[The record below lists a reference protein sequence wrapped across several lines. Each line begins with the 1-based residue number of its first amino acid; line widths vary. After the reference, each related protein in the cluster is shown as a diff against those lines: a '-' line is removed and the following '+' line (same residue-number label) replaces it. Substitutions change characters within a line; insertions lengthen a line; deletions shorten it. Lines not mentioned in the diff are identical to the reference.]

1 MISAY
6 STMTS
11 PSSQRLKPKSFADL
25 VAQLRNFPKP
35 QSEDSVLLRALVQL
49 LVVVGIIATD
59 VASEGNMIWFGW
71 PISVLAVPLTLL
83 GGVWSWQNRQKAN
96 VGAKFFIAIGMLGM
110 LLLFFRNLYAN
121 LNDTRLVLAELLIQ
135 LQILHSFDLPR
146 RKDLGYSMVIGL
158 ILLGVAGT
166 VSQTL
171 TFAPWLI
178 LFLAIALP
186 VLVLDYRSRLGL
198 AGLETI
204 LWPQRSSARK
214 GRADLLKNSPL
225 SPKRLGAILGI
236 TLVLG
241 LGLFSIMPRFPGYQ
255 LSTLPVS
262 LPADA
267 PENERFSPTNL
278 SLVNP
283 GYENENPGGEGNEN
297 TDGAT
302 FGNSPAG
309 TGEGSS
315 PSEGQGELDKTQYYG
330 FNSKINQNLRGEM
343 EKVLVMR
350 VRSQA
355 PGFWR
360 VMSFDRYTG
369 QGWEVTNADDLQLT
383 ERSRWAGRFFLT
395 PFIPNPVEKKKIIQS
410 YTAVLSLPNIVPA
423 MQYPTELYFPTAEI
437 GQDPEGNLRSPL
449 GLLEGLTYT
458 VISKVPYRNRTELAA
473 AGTDYPPFVTEKYL
487 DIPPEIKAEVRAV
500 AEEILSQAN
509 SPITSPYEKALY
521 LAQGLKQRFPQAQE
535 IPFFADD
542 EDLVEAFLF
551 KYKGGYADHYATVLT
566 IMLRS
571 IGIPAR
577 FATGFDQGDF
587 NPFTGYYLVH
597 NTDAHAV
604 TEAYFPGQGWFAF
617 NPLPGYEVVPPS
629 FEDGGAFGVLRSF
642 WRWVAG
648 WVPSPILGFF
658 EGLWFTTLKILGYV
672 VSRLWGFV
680 SSGLVGAIT
689 GTIAVAVASMGGW
702 FVIKQIRNWFQRRRF
717 ARLPMMEQLY
727 QQMLLL
733 LQNKGHQKQR
743 TQTPWEFLR
752 TIQPQYRPETL
763 EILTELTEAYVN
775 WRYGEQ
781 PANTDYLRQ
790 QLKRLRRSFYRGQS

>member
-283 GYENENPGGEGNEN
+283 GYENPGSEGNEN
-297 TDGAT
+297 ADGAT
-302 FGNSPAG
+302 FGNSPG

-458 VISKVPYRNRTELAA
+458 VVSKVPYRNRTELAA

-487 DIPPEIKAEVRAV
+487 DVPPEIKAEVQAV

-604 TEAYFPGQGWFAF
+604 TEAYFSGQGWFAF

-672 VSRLWGFV
+672 ISRLWGFV

-689 GTIAVAVASMGGW
+689 GAIAVAVASMGGW